1 MHDLSNIHT
10 CKKITPLHH
19 FILHNMIK
27 RKFLKEARG
36 NQAGDVS
43 RSKEEEATHVAS
55 SENSWNRK

>member
-1 MHDLSNIHT
+1 
-10 CKKITPLHH
+10 
-19 FILHNMIK
+19 MIK